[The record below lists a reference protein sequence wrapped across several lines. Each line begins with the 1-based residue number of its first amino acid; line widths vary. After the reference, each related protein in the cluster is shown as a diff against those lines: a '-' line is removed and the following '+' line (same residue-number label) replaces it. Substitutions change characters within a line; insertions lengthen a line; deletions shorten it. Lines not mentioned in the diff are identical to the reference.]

1 MPYDRN
7 MDECLFSKPSEN
19 ESERLTVS
27 VYSYN
32 KGQKKLQITRENKD
46 SQGKFKFAK
55 LGRMTKKEI
64 ETLLPLI
71 QEAINHMD

>member
-7 MDECLFSKPSEN
+7 LDECLFSKSWET

-32 KGQKKLQITRENKD
+32 KGPKKLQITRENKD
-46 SQGKFKFAK
+46 SNGDFRFAK
-55 LGRMTKKEI
+55 LGRMTKTEV
-64 ETLLPLI
+64 ESLLPLI
-71 QEAINHMD
+71 QEVLNHMD